1 MSQSIISN
9 ERQCFVCHTTQNLH
23 KHHIIHGYAF
33 RKVSEHYGLWVYLC
47 GYHHNLSNEGVHFN
61 KELDIKL
68 KRLAQ
73 EKFQEKYPDKDFIK
87 ELGRNY
93 L

>member
-9 ERQCFVCHTTQNLH
+9 ERECFVCHTTQNLH
-23 KHHIIHGYAF
+23 KHHIFRGYAF

-61 KELDIKL
+61 KELDTKL
-68 KRLAQ
+68 KQLAQ
-73 EKFQEKYPDKDFIK
+73 KKFMEKYPDKDFIK

>member
-1 MSQSIISN
+1 MSKSIIDN
-9 ERQCFVCHTTQNLH
+9 ERRCYVCHTTQNLH
-23 KHHIIHGYAF
+23 KHHIVHGYAF
-33 RKVSEHYGLWVYLC
+33 RKVSEEYGLWVYLC
-47 GYHHNLSNEGVHFN
+47 AYHHNMSNEGVHFN
-61 KELDIKL
+61 RELDLKL

-73 EKFQEKYPDKDFIK
+73 QKFIEKYPDKDFIK